1 MLQEGKCDEKIAGQ
15 HCCVSSISLLY
26 PSSSSLLSS
35 IRFGSSSPLCRS
47 MAHPFALCVLPGIH
61 FLHILFTHL
70 QKPLPHPS
78 SSILIFSCPTH
89 CSWHPI
95 PSFLYP
101 TILFFM
107 FFFVFS
113 LPSSC
118 SFSPFFPSLPPSLP
132 VLPCVFSPP
141 LFVSFIYS
149 LLHILWFSL
158 YSCFLFTL
166 PPKLTILLSHPS
178 LICQFLLLLSSSLLP
193 VLIYNH
199 NSITL
204 ALNSAPS
211 LTSPSWQWLL
221 LSFEDVISCA
231 APAAPA
237 GFYFFKIKNQISDAV
252 QISLFKHGSFYWI
265 V

>member
-1 MLQEGKCDEKIAGQ
+1 MRRLQDNT
-15 HCCVSSISLLY
+15 VVFPPFRSSIHHPLLFCLPFVLAPAPLSVARWLIHLPCASFLVSISSTFFSLIYKNLFLIHHPLFSSFLAPLIVPDTQSLHFY
-26 PSSSSLLSS
+26 IPPSSFSCFFLFLVFHPPVVFPLS
-35 IRFGSSSPLCRS
+35 FP
-47 MAHPFALCVLPGIH
+47 H
-61 FLHILFTHL
+61 FL
-70 QKPLPHPS
+70 
-78 SSILIFSCPTH
+78 
-89 CSWHPI
+89 
-95 PSFLYP
+95 
-101 TILFFM
+101 
-107 FFFVFS
+107 
-113 LPSSC
+113 
-118 SFSPFFPSLPPSLP
+118 
-132 VLPCVFSPP
+132 P
-141 LFVSFIYS
+141 LFQSIYS

-178 LICQFLLLLSSSLLP
+178 LICHFLLLLSSSLLP

-231 APAAPA
+231 APA